1 MVLIQASLLQAML
14 PLLHTQQML
23 YKHLIVRTV
32 HSSSPLHHKH
42 TAGSHMQQQAEQQ
55 QQQQQQHLQAVQASC
70 CSAL

>member
-23 YKHLIVRTV
+23 YKHLIVRAA
-32 HSSSPLHHKH
+32 HSSSPLHHQH
-42 TAGSHMQQQAEQQ
+42 TAGSHMQQQAE